1 LKSNCRKRID
11 DAVINHPSRWG
22 KVLEIALL
30 EKENTTDE
38 ITFLQSAFAVHTNYP
53 PNLKVAEAILAG
65 DAFIPMAI
73 ACLLDKKVKLSEI
86 DTFLSEAVELF
97 DITV

>member
-1 LKSNCRKRID
+1 MKSDCRDRIQE
-11 DAVINHPSRWG
+11 AVENHPPRWK

-30 EKENTTDE
+30 EEEHSSDE
-38 ITFLQSAFAVHTNYP
+38 LIFLQSAFAAHTSYP
-53 PNLKVAEAILAG
+53 PDLEVAEAILAG

-86 DTFLSEAVELF
+86 DTFLAETVEMF
-97 DITV
+97 EK

>member
-1 LKSNCRKRID
+1 MKSNCRNRIQE
-11 DAVINHPSRWG
+11 AANNHPPRWE

-30 EKENTTDE
+30 EEEHSSDE
-38 ITFLQSAFAVHTNYP
+38 LIFLQSAFAAHTSYP
-53 PNLKVAEAILAG
+53 PNLEVAEAILAG

-73 ACLLDKKVKLSEI
+73 ACLLDKKIKLSEI